1 MSIMRDGRD
10 TAASLFYLKCLDGVR
25 EEHLQRAARGEAIP
39 PDFLAQGEIKSLE
52 RTKRECFTRLQ
63 RDLVMPPAQAAALT
77 DEQDFEA
84 RSTRL
89 VEMGMLES
97 HRALTKIPWAGHP
110 DYRDA
115 SPAPPT
121 R

>member
-10 TAASLFYLKCLDGVR
+10 TAASLFYLKCLDGLR
-25 EEHLQRAARGEAIP
+25 EEHLRRAARGEAIP
-39 PDFLAQGEIKSLE
+39 PDFLPHGETQALE
-52 RTKRECFTRLQ
+52 RTKRECFTLLQ
-63 RDLVMPPAQAAALT
+63 RALFLPQEKVGTLT
-77 DEQDFEA
+77 DDQDFDA

-97 HRALTKIPWAGHP
+97 HRALTRIPWAGHP
-110 DYRDA
+110 DHSDPSA
-115 SPAPPT
+115 VT

>member
-10 TAASLFYLKCLDGVR
+10 TAASLFYLKCLDELR
-25 EEHLQRAARGEAIP
+25 EEHLRRAARGEAIP
-39 PDFLAQGEIKSLE
+39 ADFLTQGEARALE
-52 RTKRECFTRLQ
+52 RMKQECFTRLQ
-63 RDLVMPPAQAAALT
+63 RALCMPPDKAAALT
-77 DEQDFEA
+77 NDQDFDA

-97 HRALTKIPWAGHP
+97 HRALTRIPWAGHP
-110 DYRDA
+110 EYHDRPGGA
-115 SPAPPT
+115 

>member
-10 TAASLFYLKCLDGVR
+10 TAASLFYLKCLDGLR
-25 EEHLQRAARGEAIP
+25 EEHLQRAARGESIP
-39 PDFLAQGEIKSLE
+39 ADFLAQGEVKALE

-63 RDLVMPPAQAAALT
+63 RALFLPPDKVGTLT
-77 DEQDFEA
+77 DDQDFEA

-110 DYRDA
+110 EYRDF
-115 SPAPPT
+115 SGGGT

>member
-10 TAASLFYLKCLDGVR
+10 TAASLFYLKCLDGLR
-25 EEHLQRAARGEAIP
+25 EEHLQRAARGESIP
-39 PDFLAQGEIKSLE
+39 ADFFPQGEARALE
-52 RTKRECFTRLQ
+52 RTKRECFTKLQ
-63 RDLVMPPAQAAALT
+63 RALFLPPDKIGTLT
-77 DEQDFEA
+77 DDQDFEA

-97 HRALTKIPWAGHP
+97 HRALTKIPWAGQP
-110 DYRDA
+110 EYRDSSA
-115 SPAPPT
+115 SGA